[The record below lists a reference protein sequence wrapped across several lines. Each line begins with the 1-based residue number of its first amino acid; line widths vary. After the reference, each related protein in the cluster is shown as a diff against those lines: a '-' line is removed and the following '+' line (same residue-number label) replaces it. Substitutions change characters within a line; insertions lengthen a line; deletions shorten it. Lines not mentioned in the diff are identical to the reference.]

1 MGLLS
6 IFAHELQDLWYLFF
20 PLSVLD
26 DEEDE
31 PAFPIGVETSSQRI
45 LSIIQQGKP
54 IIQHRRPI
62 IQDPK
67 ELIPPI
73 DLGPAALPSVQ
84 DRGTVNFIIKHN
96 AENCCNIA
104 QQSSILSQITALSR

>member
-6 IFAHELQDLWYLFF
+6 VFAHELQDLWYLFF
-20 PLSVLD
+20 PLSVLDD

-45 LSIIQQGKP
+45 LSIIQQG
-54 IIQHRRPI
+54 RPI

-84 DRGTVNFIIKHN
+84 DRGNVNFIIKHN
-96 AENCCNIA
+96 AENSCHIA
-104 QQSSILSQITALSR
+104 QQSSILSQISALSR